1 MVANYKTSSGRHTT
15 PLRSAAEVRPLD
27 REGCSLLLLPWMIVA
42 AVRCSQPG
50 GSGKRKAGGR
60 DAPPERNAGRRDAHP
75 EREDTLSECLDFFQ
89 RQRGTRLSKTLKTK
103 KNSQYGAVGAKY
115 LSPAAPA
122 SGHAPGQ
129 SAGSRLHL
137 RFSMDNGGIRTCEL
151 PLDCTVDDAKRSIVQ
166 MMTERGNAPCPT
178 TFSLTCNG
186 RALQGDRTLQ
196 ECDVCAGA
204 TLSIVMDRTKRPAAT
219 AVMASVPEC
228 VQWLACLAMFTGMRS
243 HVFCICVISFMCAS
257 RLLHRRPVTHGV
269 CILRSCV
276 GLHSS
281 SRFLCGVPCS
291 LLHCLRFQ
299 DRRYGVKEYGF
310 GVCAQQGGYGPDL
323 ARRCHSY

>member
-27 REGCSLLLLPWMIVA
+27 REGFSLLLLPWMIVA

-115 LSPAAPA
+115 LSPTAPA

-178 TFSLTCNG
+178 TFSLTYNG

-204 TLSIVMDRTKRPAAT
+204 TLSIVMDRNPPPATTTAAATNSNTSSKRPAAT

-228 VQWLACLAMFTGMRS
+228 VQWLACLAILTGMCR
-243 HVFCICVISFMCAS
+243 HVFCICVISFIMCAS
-257 RLLHRRPVTHGV
+257 RLL
-269 CILRSCV
+269 
-276 GLHSS
+276 
-281 SRFLCGVPCS
+281 
-291 LLHCLRFQ
+291 
-299 DRRYGVKEYGF
+299 
-310 GVCAQQGGYGPDL
+310 
-323 ARRCHSY
+323 